1 MIRLMIELIE
11 LIAKKITDHPED
23 VQVRMIESEDG
34 QQYELQVNPED
45 MGKVIGKD
53 GKTAKALR
61 SLIGAAAAKQD
72 LHVGLTIV
80 E

>member
-1 MIRLMIELIE
+1 MKELIE

-45 MGKVIGKD
+45 MGKVIGLLR
-53 GKTAKALR
+53 GKYAGQMDFGKASGLVKAKL
-61 SLIGAAAAKQD
+61 SG
-72 LHVGLTIV
+72 
-80 E
+80 

>member
-1 MIRLMIELIE
+1 MKELIE
-11 LIAKKITDHPED
+11 LVAKKITEHPED
-23 VQVRMIESEDG
+23 VQVRVIESDEG
-34 QQYELQVNPED
+34 QQYELRVHPDD

-61 SLIGAAAAKQD
+61 SIVGAAAAKQE

>member
-1 MIRLMIELIE
+1 MKELIE
-11 LIAKKITDHPED
+11 LVAKKIASHPED
-23 VQVRMIESEDG
+23 VQVRVIESDEG
-34 QQYELQVNPED
+34 QQYELRVHPDD

-61 SLIGAAAAKQD
+61 TLVSAAASKQE
-72 LHVGLTIV
+72 VRASLTIV

>member
-1 MIRLMIELIE
+1 MIRLMKELIE